1 MRSLSTAQEEIKNF
15 CEERGVFELLHFAKA
30 AQMPFILRYGLL
42 TNAILKNA
50 GGTIEDQSRIDRN
63 ADHVCLSIDFP
74 NYKLFY
80 KRRMEN
86 TSETWCILSIN
97 KSLIWER
104 PCIFFPSNAAR
115 NNGRNGKRG
124 LTGIQAMYATNVV
137 ETARSA
143 LLQESIPTEPQAEV
157 LVPDTIQPEDIQ
169 KIYFESFIDLE
180 KSCKMSIWLRKLASI
195 QKRMGLPKF
204 L

>member
-1 MRSLSTAQEEIKNF
+1 
-15 CEERGVFELLHFAKA
+15 
-30 AQMPFILRYGLL
+30 MPFILRYGLL
-42 TNAILKNA
+42 TNAILRNA
-50 GGTIEDQSRIDRN
+50 GGTIEDHSRIDRN

-86 TSETWCILSIN
+86 TRETWCILSIS

-104 PCIFFPSNAAR
+104 SCIFFPSNAAR
-115 NNGRNGKRG
+115 NNGRDGKRG
-124 LTGIQAMYATNVV
+124 LTGIQAMYTTNVG

-143 LLQESIPTEPQAEV
+143 LLQKSIPTEPQAEV

-169 KIYFESFIDLE
+169 KIYFESLIDLQVNE
-180 KSCKMSIWLRKLASI
+180 SVICNSGKQAITRKDLF
-195 QKRMGLPKF
+195 LPRIDWKQ
-204 L
+204 